1 MIVRY
6 EPGLLLIHVHRLSN
20 IRLEGMA
27 YGNAAFRLMYLM
39 APVTNA
45 MQPSSFIV
53 VAFFAKTT
61 IQDLQNESI
70 ATGCNRYRDI
80 YRSV

>member
-1 MIVRY
+1 
-6 EPGLLLIHVHRLSN
+6 
-20 IRLEGMA
+20 MA

-45 MQPSSFIV
+45 MQPSSFLVI
-53 VAFFAKTT
+53 AFFAKTT

-70 ATGCNRYRDI
+70 ATRHDGLQSIQRHL
-80 YRSV
+80 